1 MRPWLLG
8 SVLFVLASACATEAR
23 DPREAELSTLF
34 TRADESLLRT
44 RPALVEG
51 KYARMAS
58 SPFEYFRGSMPVYK
72 VDTRSGTRAMPS
84 RFGLDVPLVPSVGDP
99 HPENFGVLRAS
110 DGTLG
115 LEPNDFDAADRAPY
129 LWDVRRFVT
138 GLSLAAS
145 QSNEG
150 SDEARAQL
158 RAVRRE
164 IAREGAV
171 AYRDAVVRRASGEI
185 LGRFTDFSSPILAD
199 LAKRADRDRDARRE
213 LTELTVLDGG
223 LRRFRR
229 GPVDPEDP
237 QSVLLELPSFAAEQ
251 IPRTLER
258 YRKSLVVQP
267 SSRALE
273 VLDSVRELGSGVASF
288 PRVRILVLVRGESDD
303 PADDIV
309 LEVKELSDSG
319 LAGLYP
325 PGIFA
330 NDVQQRIVST
340 SRGAWAR
347 PDAEPRWGTS
357 DLIGFPVQVR
367 LESQG
372 QKNVRVSR
380 MVEARGTKDAL
391 TALARALGYVLA
403 RIHTQGDE
411 GLDDARLLAARFGAD
426 PEGFADELADFGAS
440 YSDGVLADYTHFVA
454 ALRHLGMRLGMP
466 DDPSDR
472 PSPEL
477 RALYGTPPPPMPL
490 PELP

>member
-8 SVLFVLASACATEAR
+8 SALLVLASACTTEAR
-23 DPREAELSTLF
+23 DPREAELSTVF

-58 SPFEYFRGSMPVYK
+58 APFEYFRGSMPVYK

-84 RFGLDVPLVPSVGDP
+84 RFGLDVPLVPSLGDP

-150 SDEARAQL
+150 ADEARAQL
-158 RAVRRE
+158 RAVRRD
-164 IAREGAV
+164 IAREGAA
-171 AYRDAVVRRASGEI
+171 AYRDAVVRRASGEE

-199 LAKRADRDRDARRE
+199 LVKRADRDRDARRE
-213 LTELTVLDGG
+213 LTELTVIDAGT
-223 LRRFRR
+223 RRFRR

-237 QSVLLELPSFAAEQ
+237 QSVLLELPSSVAQE

-258 YRKSLVVQP
+258 YRGSLLVP
-267 SSRALE
+267 ASPRALE
-273 VLDSVRELGSGVASF
+273 VLDAVRELGSGVASF
-288 PRVRILVLVRGESDD
+288 PRVRVLVLVRGESDD
-303 PADDIV
+303 PADDLV

-330 NDVQQRIVST
+330 DDVKKRIVST

-357 DLIGFPVQVR
+357 DLVGFPVQVR

-380 MVEARGTKDAL
+380 MVEARGTREAL

-403 RIHTQGDE
+403 RVHTQGDDGVE
-411 GLDDARLLAARFGAD
+411 NARSIAARFAPD

-440 YSDGVLADYTHFVA
+440 YADDVLADYAHFVG
-454 ALRHLGMRLGMP
+454 ALRHLGPRLGST